1 MMVKFINA
9 NTGGVMYVAHE
20 RVDEYIKAG
29 HKLAPLPSQ
38 KVADKKP
45 RQKGKPKQG
54 V

>member
-29 HKLAPLPSQ
+29 HKLAPLPSEAP
-38 KVADKKP
+38 KEEKKP
-45 RQKGKPKQG
+45 RKKTK
-54 V
+54 